1 MEIFP
6 NDYFKM
12 NLSENSSPE
21 NDKKIN
27 LNFPI
32 TNNNYNF
39 YQEDDQ
45 YYLNRLF
52 SYSDEEKEC
61 EKIFPFPSP
70 FCDIEDEDIKIEN
83 AYNINSNSNEI
94 KMDISNE
101 QENNIINNNNINNN
115 INSFQNAS
123 INQINDNSNNN
134 TNNIIISDIPIH
146 SNTLSNISIN
156 NKNNISSMTKDK
168 GEEVMEKIS
177 NYISNYQ
184 EIIINQTAVKSQ
196 NHFDLE
202 SNIKLAE
209 NTLPGSIISLMKKEG
224 HPLNIS
230 FICEKIKD
238 RFLSFRKANGAKY
251 KKDINIVLKSTLN
264 TSGIFYK
271 TGNDTYY
278 FKEKE
283 SMDFIIKTIERELKK
298 KISKDKKEMSKS
310 ISGKKSLKKKKKDKK
325 NKNINNELS
334 INHQL
339 GYKICKLNTILDNMM
354 QKCRNKKNNYI
365 ALNKKF
371 RDEGM
376 EMIKNISE
384 KDKFIGTILCI
395 KFFKGII
402 EKYIKFKN
410 KKINME
416 KYLDEKKFH
425 EKILKICEKIEKI
438 EESFNNNGISGDE
451 MSPNLKTINLSK
463 EFDSYN
469 DNNTIYGNKNYKN
482 LHISFN
488 KL

>member
-1 MEIFP
+1 MESFQ
-6 NDYFKM
+6 NNYFKM
-12 NLSENSSPE
+12 NLSNNSSPE
-21 NDKKIN
+21 NNKKIN
-27 LNFPI
+27 FNFPNS
-32 TNNNYNF
+32 NNNYQF
-39 YQEDDQ
+39 YPEDDE

-52 SYSDEEKEC
+52 SFSDEEKED
-61 EKIFPFPSP
+61 EKIFPFPIP
-70 FCDIEDEDIKIEN
+70 FCDIEEDKKVE
-83 AYNINSNSNEI
+83 NSNDINLCDKEV

-101 QENNIINNNNINNN
+101 QENISDNNKNNEKNNNNNNN
-115 INSFQNAS
+115 NK
-123 INQINDNSNNN
+123 NQINDS
-134 TNNIIISDIPIH
+134 NIIIS
-146 SNTLSNISIN
+146 NNSNINSISN
-156 NKNNISSMTKDK
+156 YTQQKVQNMIKDK

-184 EIIINQTAVKSQ
+184 EIILNQTAVKSQ
-196 NHFDLE
+196 NHFDLD
-202 SNIKLAE
+202 SNVKLAE

-224 HPLNIS
+224 HPLNINY
-230 FICEKIKD
+230 IYEHIKD

-271 TGNDTYY
+271 VGNDTYY

-310 ISGKKSLKKKKKDKK
+310 ISGKKSKKKKKEKK
-325 NKNINNELS
+325 NKNKNIINELS

-354 QKCRNKKNNYI
+354 EKCRNKKTNYI

-371 RDEGM
+371 HDEGM

-416 KYLDEKKFH
+416 KYLDEKKFY

-438 EESFNNNGISGDE
+438 EDSFNNKDNKGISNDE
-451 MSPNLKTINLSK
+451 MSPNLKTINLSYV
-463 EFDSYN
+463 FDSKKN
-469 DNNTIYGNKNYKN
+469 DNILYGKKNFINIYGAINK
-482 LHISFN
+482 
-488 KL
+488 

>member
-1 MEIFP
+1 MESLKS
-6 NDYFKM
+6 NYFKM
-12 NLSENSSPE
+12 NISNNSSPE
-21 NDKKIN
+21 NDKK
-27 LNFPI
+27 LNFNFSNS
-32 TNNNYNF
+32 NNNYQF
-39 YQEDDQ
+39 YQEDDE

-52 SYSDEEKEC
+52 SFSDEEKGE
-61 EKIFPFPSP
+61 EKFFPFPFP
-70 FCDIEDEDIKIEN
+70 VFDLEEDKKIEN
-83 AYNINSNSNEI
+83 SNVSI
-94 KMDISNE
+94 SSDKDVKMDISNE
-101 QENNIINNNNINNN
+101 QE
-115 INSFQNAS
+115 
-123 INQINDNSNNN
+123 INDNNSNIEKNN
-134 TNNIIISDIPIH
+134 KISNIIIPNN
-146 SNTLSNISIN
+146 SNLNTISISTQ
-156 NKNNISSMTKDK
+156 KNIPNMTKDK

-184 EIIINQTAVKSQ
+184 DILINQAAVKSQ
-196 NHFDLE
+196 NHFDLDF
-202 SNIKLAE
+202 NIKLAE

-224 HPLNIS
+224 HPLNINY
-230 FICEKIKD
+230 ICEHIKD

-271 TGNDTYY
+271 VGIDTYY

-310 ISGKKSLKKKKKDKK
+310 ISGKKSLKKKKKEKK
-325 NKNINNELS
+325 NKNKNIINELS

-354 QKCRNKKNNYI
+354 EKCRNKKNNYI

-371 RDEGM
+371 HDEGM

-438 EESFNNNGISGDE
+438 EQSFNNNGISNDE
-451 MSPNLKTINLSK
+451 MSPNLKTINLSN
-463 EFDSYN
+463 EFDYLNNYN
-469 DNNTIYGNKNYKN
+469 NKIYGNKNYKN
-482 LHISFN
+482 LYNSCN
-488 KL
+488 K

>member
-1 MEIFP
+1 MESLKS
-6 NDYFKM
+6 NYFQM
-12 NLSENSSPE
+12 NISKDSSPE
-21 NDKKIN
+21 NDKK
-27 LNFPI
+27 LNFNFSNPS
-32 TNNNYNF
+32 NNYQF
-39 YQEDDQ
+39 YQEDDE

-52 SYSDEEKEC
+52 SFSDEEKEE
-61 EKIFPFPSP
+61 EKFFPFPFP
-70 FCDIEDEDIKIEN
+70 FFDLEEDKKIEK
-83 AYNINSNSNEI
+83 SNESLSSDKDI

-101 QENNIINNNNINNN
+101 QENNEYNKNDINN
-115 INSFQNAS
+115 QNK
-123 INQINDNSNNN
+123 I
-134 TNNIIISDIPIH
+134 NNIIIPNT
-146 SNTLSNISIN
+146 SNLNSISIMT
-156 NKNNISSMTKDK
+156 KNNISNMTKDK

-184 EIIINQTAVKSQ
+184 DIILNQAAVKSQ
-196 NHFDLE
+196 NHFDLD

-224 HPLNIS
+224 HPLNINY
-230 FICEKIKD
+230 ICEHIKD

-271 TGNDTYY
+271 VGIDTYY

-310 ISGKKSLKKKKKDKK
+310 ISGKKSLKKKKKEKKNK
-325 NKNINNELS
+325 NKNINYELS

-354 QKCRNKKNNYI
+354 EKCRNKKNNYI

-371 RDEGM
+371 HDEGM

-416 KYLDEKKFH
+416 KYLDEKKFY

-438 EESFNNNGISGDE
+438 EESFNNNGIANGE
-451 MSPNLKTINLSK
+451 MSPNLKTINLSD
-463 EFDSYN
+463 EYDYLSNYN
-469 DNNTIYGNKNYKN
+469 SKIYGNKNYKIN
-482 LHISFN
+482 YNSIN
-488 KL
+488 K

>member
-1 MEIFP
+1 MEIFS

-12 NLSENSSPE
+12 NLSKNSSPK

-70 FCDIEDEDIKIEN
+70 FCDIEDEDIKIED
-83 AYNINSNSNEI
+83 AYNFNSNAKEI

-101 QENNIINNNNINNN
+101 QENNILNNNNDINN
-115 INSFQNAS
+115 IQNSS
-123 INQINDNSNNN
+123 INQINDNSD
-134 TNNIIISDIPIH
+134 NIIISNIPNY
-146 SNTLSNISIN
+146 SNTISNLSKN
-156 NKNNISSMTKDK
+156 NNNISSMTKDK

-202 SNIKLAE
+202 SNVKLAE

-224 HPLNIS
+224 HPLSIS

-310 ISGKKSLKKKKKDKK
+310 ISGKKSLKKKKK
-325 NKNINNELS
+325 I
-334 INHQL
+334 
-339 GYKICKLNTILDNMM
+339 
-354 QKCRNKKNNYI
+354 
-365 ALNKKF
+365 
-371 RDEGM
+371 
-376 EMIKNISE
+376 
-384 KDKFIGTILCI
+384 
-395 KFFKGII
+395 
-402 EKYIKFKN
+402 
-410 KKINME
+410 KKI
-416 KYLDEKKFH
+416 KI
-425 EKILKICEKIEKI
+425 KILIMNYLLI
-438 EESFNNNGISGDE
+438 
-451 MSPNLKTINLSK
+451 IN
-463 EFDSYN
+463 
-469 DNNTIYGNKNYKN
+469 
-482 LHISFN
+482 
-488 KL
+488 

>member
-1 MEIFP
+1 MESLS
-6 NDYFKM
+6 NNYFKM
-12 NLSENSSPE
+12 NLSNNSSPE

-27 LNFPI
+27 LNFPN

-39 YQEDDQ
+39 YQEDDE

-52 SYSDEEKEC
+52 SFSDEEKED
-61 EKIFPFPSP
+61 EKVFPFPSP
-70 FCDIEDEDIKIEN
+70 FCDIEEDIKIEN
-83 AYNINSNSNEI
+83 SYNLNSSDKDI
-94 KMDISNE
+94 KMDISND
-101 QENNIINNNNINNN
+101 QENSSDNNNTINNNINNIPNTNNNQINNNNI
-115 INSFQNAS
+115 
-123 INQINDNSNNN
+123 
-134 TNNIIISDIPIH
+134 II
-146 SNTLSNISIN
+146 SNISESDSIPN
-156 NKNNISSMTKDK
+156 FPKTIKPTMTKDK

-177 NYISNYQ
+177 NYITNYQ

-196 NHFDLE
+196 NHFDLD
-202 SNIKLAE
+202 SNVKLAE

-224 HPLNIS
+224 HPLSINYIY
-230 FICEKIKD
+230 ERIKD

-271 TGNDTYY
+271 AGIDTYY

-325 NKNINNELS
+325 NKNKNINNELS
-334 INHQL
+334 FNHQL

-354 QKCRNKKNNYI
+354 EKCRDKKNNYI

-438 EESFNNNGISGDE
+438 EESFNNNGSIGYKNNDE
-451 MSPNLKTINLSK
+451 MSPNLKTINLSDN
-463 EFDSYN
+463 FDSFN
-469 DNNTIYGNKNYKN
+469 KNILYGNKNYKS
-482 LHISFN
+482 LYESIN
-488 KL
+488 K

>member
-1 MEIFP
+1 MEIFS

-12 NLSENSSPE
+12 NLSKNSSPE

-70 FCDIEDEDIKIEN
+70 FCDIEDEDIKIED
-83 AYNINSNSNEI
+83 AYNFNSNAKEI
-94 KMDISNE
+94 KMDINNE
-101 QENNIINNNNINNN
+101 QDNNIINNNNDINK
-115 INSFQNAS
+115 IQNSS
-123 INQINDNSNNN
+123 INQINSD
-134 TNNIIISDIPIH
+134 NIIISNIPNY
-146 SNTLSNISIN
+146 SNTISNLSKN
-156 NKNNISSMTKDK
+156 NNNISSMTKDK

-202 SNIKLAE
+202 SNVKLAE

-224 HPLNIS
+224 HPLSIS
-230 FICEKIKD
+230 FIREKIKD

>member
-1 MEIFP
+1 MESFQ
-6 NDYFKM
+6 NNYFKM
-12 NLSENSSPE
+12 NLSNNSSPE

-27 LNFPI
+27 FNFP
-32 TNNNYNF
+32 NSDNNYQF
-39 YQEDDQ
+39 YPEDDE

-52 SYSDEEKEC
+52 SFSDEEKED
-61 EKIFPFPSP
+61 EKVFPFPIP
-70 FCDIEDEDIKIEN
+70 FCDIEEDKKVEN
-83 AYNINSNSNEI
+83 PYEINSYDKEV

-101 QENNIINNNNINNN
+101 QENSNDNNKKNENNINDNK
-115 INSFQNAS
+115 
-123 INQINDNSNNN
+123 NQINES
-134 TNNIIISDIPIH
+134 NIIISNINSI
-146 SNTLSNISIN
+146 SNYTQKKVPNMI
-156 NKNNISSMTKDK
+156 KDK

-184 EIIINQTAVKSQ
+184 EIILNQTAVKSQ
-196 NHFDLE
+196 NHFDLD
-202 SNIKLAE
+202 SNVKLAE

-224 HPLNIS
+224 HPLNINY
-230 FICEKIKD
+230 IYEHIKD
-238 RFLSFRKANGAKY
+238 KFLSFRKANGAKY

-271 TGNDTYY
+271 VGNDTYY

-310 ISGKKSLKKKKKDKK
+310 ISGKKSKKKKKEKKYKNK
-325 NKNINNELS
+325 NKNIINELS

-354 QKCRNKKNNYI
+354 EKCRNKKTNYI

-371 RDEGM
+371 HDEGM

-438 EESFNNNGISGDE
+438 EESFNNGGTSGYKNNDE
-451 MSPNLKTINLSK
+451 MSPNLKIINVSN
-463 EFDSYN
+463 EFNNIN
-469 DNNTIYGNKNYKN
+469 DNILYGNNNYKMIYGTGNKKG
-482 LHISFN
+482 
-488 KL
+488 K

>member
-1 MEIFP
+1 MESLP
-6 NDYFKM
+6 NNYIKM
-12 NLSENSSPE
+12 NLSNNSSPE
-21 NDKKIN
+21 NDNKFN
-27 LNFPI
+27 LNLKK
-32 TNNNYNF
+32 TNNNYGF
-39 YQEDDQ
+39 YQEDDE

-52 SYSDEEKEC
+52 SFSDEEKED
-61 EKIFPFPSP
+61 EKVFPFPFP
-70 FCDIEDEDIKIEN
+70 FCDIGEDIKIEN
-83 AYNINSNSNEI
+83 SYNLNSNDKCI
-94 KMDISNE
+94 KMDISND
-101 QENNIINNNNINNN
+101 QENSSDNNNTINKINNNQKIINNQINNNNIIITN
-115 INSFQNAS
+115 IQDSDSNSKISKNK
-123 INQINDNSNNN
+123 
-134 TNNIIISDIPIH
+134 NIIQ
-146 SNTLSNISIN
+146 N
-156 NKNNISSMTKDK
+156 MTKDK

-177 NYISNYQ
+177 NYITNYQ

-196 NHFDLE
+196 NHFDLD
-202 SNIKLAE
+202 SNVKLAE

-224 HPLNIS
+224 HPLNINY
-230 FICEKIKD
+230 IYEKIKD

-271 TGNDTYY
+271 AGIDTYY

-283 SMDFIIKTIERELKK
+283 SMDFIIRTIERELKK

-325 NKNINNELS
+325 NKNKNINNELS
-334 INHQL
+334 FNHQL

-354 QKCRNKKNNYI
+354 EKCRDKKNNYI

-384 KDKFIGTILCI
+384 KDKFIGIILCI

-402 EKYIKFKN
+402 EKYIKFKS

-425 EKILKICEKIEKI
+425 DKILKICEKIEKI
-438 EESFNNNGISGDE
+438 EESFNNNGINGYKNNDE
-451 MSPNLKTINLSK
+451 MSPNLKTINLSDD
-463 EFDSYN
+463 FDTYN
-469 DNNTIYGNKNYKN
+469 KNILYGSKNYKN
-482 LHISFN
+482 FYGVIN
-488 KL
+488 K

>member
-1 MEIFP
+1 MESLKS
-6 NDYFKM
+6 NYFQM
-12 NLSENSSPE
+12 NISKDSSPE
-21 NDKKIN
+21 NDKK
-27 LNFPI
+27 LNFNFSNPS
-32 TNNNYNF
+32 NNYQF
-39 YQEDDQ
+39 YQEDDE

-52 SYSDEEKEC
+52 SFSDEEKEE
-61 EKIFPFPSP
+61 EKFFPFPFP
-70 FCDIEDEDIKIEN
+70 VFDLEEDKKIEN
-83 AYNINSNSNEI
+83 SNVSI
-94 KMDISNE
+94 SSDKDVKMDISNE
-101 QENNIINNNNINNN
+101 QE
-115 INSFQNAS
+115 
-123 INQINDNSNNN
+123 INDNN
-134 TNNIIISDIPIH
+134 
-146 SNTLSNISIN
+146 SNIEKN
-156 NKNNISSMTKDK
+156 NKLNSIKDK

-196 NHFDLE
+196 NHFDLDA
-202 SNIKLAE
+202 NIKLAE

-224 HPLNIS
+224 IPLSINYIS
-230 FICEKIKD
+230 SKIKD
-238 RFLSFRKANGAKY
+238 KFLSFRKANGAKY
-251 KKDINIVLKSTLN
+251 KKDMYIVLKSTLN

-271 TGNDTYY
+271 AGVSFDGDTYY

-310 ISGKKSLKKKKKDKK
+310 ISGKKSHKKKKKEKK
-325 NKNINNELS
+325 NKNKNIINELS
-334 INHQL
+334 FNHQL

-354 QKCRNKKNNYI
+354 EKCRGKKNNNYL

-469 DNNTIYGNKNYKN
+469 DNNTLYGNKNYKN
-482 LHISFN
+482 LYDSFN